1 MPHHTLFPPIS
12 QRGVAFDL
20 MCRVLDPSDPT
31 LQPSRVKF
39 PRGKRQWS
47 RAEGC
52 LKGNSKGRRQL
63 GSCPSAPR
71 AQVCT
76 AAEGKTFRMGTPAGS
91 AHHTNGKKKLK
102 GSLALMV
109 GGARKPASAGADT
122 STNVTAVEMTT
133 VLSGPGRG
141 CKEKTEWTPSPSPR
155 SQPAALRH

>member
-1 MPHHTLFPPIS
+1 
-12 QRGVAFDL
+12 
-20 MCRVLDPSDPT
+20 
-31 LQPSRVKF
+31 
-39 PRGKRQWS
+39 
-47 RAEGC
+47 

-63 GSCPSAPR
+63 GSCPLAPR
-71 AQVCT
+71 AQVRT
-76 AAEGKTFRMGTPAGS
+76 AAEGKIFRMGTPAGS

-155 SQPAALRH
+155 SQPAALRQALRRLRSALPQTTLVQQSWSNHSSVLTNKTCQAFPLSTS